1 MMNWGDFRRRAAGMG
16 VTPFRVYLAEFLLG
30 RRRPAALAPATAG
43 AADSNSDSPAS
54 ELLPWF
60 LLHIAVQAGAGH
72 LCSDL
77 HSLAD
82 EMPEWYSDEAAPDLP
97 RRIAAELDTLLED
110 GLQSGLIGRLA
121 GDESPADTLK
131 MPRPP
136 LVLSAD
142 GRELYL
148 LRRRREEDRFLAALE
163 ERLAYSGPCALLP
176 ANSSRPGAESE
187 RGTGASEAEAARTE
201 PSTPAE
207 ALYSMLAAGK
217 NLIFLS
223 GGPGTGKT
231 AAAAAL
237 IERISRTRTAAGLP
251 PARTALTA
259 PTGRAAAR
267 MAERIPE
274 TRGQTLHGL
283 LGITPG
289 GPPAR
294 TRSNPV
300 PADLVVADECSMVDL
315 PMMNRLLDAVPPHV
329 PLLLTGDPNQLPSV
343 EAGALLGDLLSGL
356 RDAADSGH
364 RSRLGRS
371 VVHLTKVYRSEAAV
385 LHIAAAVLQGGIDE
399 LRRSLQ
405 AAGSRLHP
413 IDGPRALDTVIALLA
428 EKHRRAEAAGE
439 SFIALTPLRRGPW
452 GVPAMNERISRII
465 GGTSAPFPGMPIV
478 ISRNAPSRNLWN
490 GDRGFFRKK
499 HESLKAVFGEN
510 ADERELSPA
519 LLPSWEPGWIQT
531 IHKSQGSEFDSVA
544 VILPEGA
551 HRLLSREIL
560 YTAVTRARKRIEL
573 YAGPET
579 LAAALDRRAL
589 RNSRIRR
596 WAAEHPPHLRPPRK
610 SDTINP

>member
-16 VTPFRVYLAEFLLG
+16 VTPFRVYLAEFLMG
-30 RRRPAALAPATAG
+30 RRRPAALAPAPAAPA
-43 AADSNSDSPAS
+43 AADSNSNSDSPAS

-60 LLHIAVQAGAGH
+60 LLHIAVQAGARH

-82 EMPEWYSDEAAPDLP
+82 EMPEWYTDEAAPDLP
-97 RRIAAELDTLLED
+97 RRIAAELDALLED
-110 GLQSGLIGRLA
+110 GLQSGIIGRLA
-121 GDESPADTLK
+121 GDEAPADTLK
-131 MPRPP
+131 VPRPP

-148 LRRRREEDRFLAALE
+148 LRRRREEDRFLAALG
-163 ERLAYSGPCALLP
+163 ERIAYRGPRALLP
-176 ANSSRPGAESE
+176 PNI
-187 RGTGASEAEAARTE
+187 TEAAGTAAST
-201 PSTPAE
+201 PSTPVD
-207 ALYSMLAAGK
+207 ALFSMLAEGK
-217 NLIFLS
+217 TLILLS

-231 AAAAAL
+231 KTAAAL
-237 IERISRTRTAAGLP
+237 IERISRARAAAGLP

-274 TRGQTLHGL
+274 ARGRTLHGL

-289 GPPAR
+289 GNPAR
-294 TRSNPV
+294 TRGNPV
-300 PADLVVADECSMVDL
+300 PADLVVLDECSMVDL

-364 RSRLGRS
+364 PGRLSRS

-405 AAGSRLHP
+405 AAGSLLHP
-413 IDGPRALDTVIALLA
+413 VDGPRSLDTIIALLA

-499 HESLKAVFGEN
+499 HESLRAVFGEN

-519 LLPSWEPGWIQT
+519 LLPPWEPGWIQT

-579 LAAALDRRAL
+579 LAAALERRAL

-596 WAAEHPPHLRPPRK
+596 WAAEPPSDLQTRPGVL
-610 SDTINP
+610 